1 MNAPVRATAAAGALA
16 ALYRECYGE
25 LVAYLERLAGERA
38 SAEDIAQ
45 EAGIRLVEAGERE
58 TLSNPRAF
66 LFHVATNLARD
77 LLRRRITRDAA
88 MPELIAMERHEPAAD
103 AVAAAREEV
112 EQVGAALA
120 QLPARA
126 REVLV
131 LARVEGMS
139 HAEIGERLGIA
150 PKTVENHLGRA
161 LARLATLL
169 GRERPGGLH

>member
-1 MNAPVRATAAAGALA
+1 MNAPVRNLDSAALA
-16 ALYRECYGE
+16 ALYRDCYGE

-58 TLSNPRAF
+58 ALTNPRAF

-77 LLRRRITRDAA
+77 LLRRKITRDAA
-88 MPELIAMERHEPAAD
+88 MPELIAMERNEPGAD
-103 AVAAAREEV
+103 AVASARQEIDL
-112 EQVGAALA
+112 VGAALA
-120 QLPARA
+120 QLPERA
-126 REVLV
+126 RGVLV

-139 HAEIGERLGIA
+139 HAEIGARLGIA

-161 LARLATLL
+161 LARLTALL
-169 GRERPGGLH
+169 GRHRGGEH

>member
-1 MNAPVRATAAAGALA
+1 MNAPVRNLDSASLA
-16 ALYRECYGE
+16 ALYRDCYGE

-58 TLSNPRAF
+58 ALTNPRAF

-77 LLRRRITRDAA
+77 LLRRRITRDHA
-88 MPELIAMERHEPAAD
+88 MPELIAMERNEPGAD
-103 AVAAAREEV
+103 AVAAARQEIDM
-112 EQVGAALA
+112 VGAALA
-120 QLPARA
+120 QLPDRA

-131 LARVEGMS
+131 LARVEGLS
-139 HAEIGERLGIA
+139 HAEIGAKLGIA

-161 LARLATLL
+161 LARLAALL
-169 GRERPGGLH
+169 GRHRESEH

>member
-1 MNAPVRATAAAGALA
+1 MNAPVRNLDSASLA
-16 ALYRECYGE
+16 ALYRDCYGE

-58 TLSNPRAF
+58 PLSNPRAF

-88 MPELIAMERHEPAAD
+88 MPELIAMERHEPGAD
-103 AVAAAREEV
+103 AVASARQEIDR
-112 EQVGAALA
+112 VGAALA
-120 QLPARA
+120 QLPDRA

-131 LARVEGMS
+131 LARVEGLS
-139 HAEIGERLGIA
+139 HAEIGAKLGIA

-161 LARLATLL
+161 LARLAALL
-169 GRERPGGLH
+169 GRQRESEH

>member
-1 MNAPVRATAAAGALA
+1 MNAPVRNLDSASLA
-16 ALYRECYGE
+16 ALYRDCYGE

-58 TLSNPRAF
+58 ALTNPRAF

-77 LLRRRITRDAA
+77 LLRRKITRDAA
-88 MPELIAMERHEPAAD
+88 MPELIAMERNEPGAD
-103 AVAAAREEV
+103 AVAAALQEIDLV
-112 EQVGAALA
+112 AAALA
-120 QLPARA
+120 QLPDRA

-131 LARVEGMS
+131 LARVEGLS
-139 HAEIGERLGIA
+139 HAEIGAKLGIA

-161 LARLATLL
+161 LARLTSLL
-169 GRERPGGLH
+169 GRHRESEH